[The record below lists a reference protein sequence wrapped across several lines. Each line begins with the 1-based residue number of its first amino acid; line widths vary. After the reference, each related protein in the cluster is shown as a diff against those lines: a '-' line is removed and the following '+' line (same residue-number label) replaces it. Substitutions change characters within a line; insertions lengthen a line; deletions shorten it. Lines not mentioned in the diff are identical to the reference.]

1 MKEHEATVTVRLPAH
16 LITQLRVRSEAEGVS
31 VSQGVRRAVAAW
43 VSGPGPAR
51 VKAET
56 VSPAVRRAVPAAAS
70 VVEALV
76 ETVAQVKVCRRCGHN
91 ESSHWV
97 KGCLAGCVCSEGR
110 YLPA

>member
-43 VSGPGPAR
+43 VSGPGPAVVR
-51 VKAET
+51 AAKA
-56 VSPAVRRAVPAAAS
+56 AVPPAS
-70 VVEALV
+70 VPVVAALV